1 MMQER
6 VMSGRAVVVGLAA
19 LALVAVPPAHVP
31 SLRGEDDT
39 VVDAATQRARE
50 QPQQHQVLLDQQMN
64 AMFFQNAG
72 TAEQSRQQRL
82 ARLMLEVET
91 LESCVG
97 LTPRQRAKCETA
109 AKLDM
114 ERVMD
119 EIETVRRRY
128 TGRTIDLQN
137 QAGQAEL
144 QRFRQDAQG
153 VQMKLQDLAG
163 ETSLLRR
170 VIAGV
175 LDDEQRAAWQRESD
189 LRAEYQ
195 GRCVVDSGMAQLDV
209 ALGLT
214 TQQHEAIRGLLLE
227 KPLRINPRKLWSYW
241 HISSL
246 IFCDGLA
253 RLDQARLKGLVNER
267 QWKTLGQFIDQID
280 QNPGMVQHLKEQQV
294 ILE

>member
-1 MMQER
+1 
-6 VMSGRAVVVGLAA
+6 MSGRAVVVGLAA

>member
-1 MMQER
+1 
-6 VMSGRAVVVGLAA
+6 
-19 LALVAVPPAHVP
+19 
-31 SLRGEDDT
+31 
-39 VVDAATQRARE
+39 
-50 QPQQHQVLLDQQMN
+50 
-64 AMFFQNAG
+64 MFFQNAG